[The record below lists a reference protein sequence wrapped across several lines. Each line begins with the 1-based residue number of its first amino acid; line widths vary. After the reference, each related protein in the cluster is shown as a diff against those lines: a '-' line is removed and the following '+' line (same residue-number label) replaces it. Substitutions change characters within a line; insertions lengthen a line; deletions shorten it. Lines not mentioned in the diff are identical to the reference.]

1 MAGEVSVQSDGQRS
15 VGSHIRFPRPLS
27 AAPQRAS
34 VPCLPSTGRRW
45 RTTWLVRAVTD
56 RRSTATLRRLYRRPS
71 TGALVAMRS
80 RSRCFP
86 KGLATFIGL
95 RDQTCRTPYCDA
107 PIRHRDH
114 AQPLPW
120 VGLQARRTG
129 WVNADGA
136 TTPRN
141 HPVGRCSPAAM
152 RTACTQQNSL
162 CQPTTATDRPRHP
175 AISQRSRGKDR
186 HRARRSRRRVGL
198 GAL

>member
-1 MAGEVSVQSDGQRS
+1 MAGEVSVKSDGQRS
-15 VGSHIRFPRPLS
+15 VGSRIRFPRPLS

-45 RTTWLVRAVTD
+45 RTTWLVRAVTESAVD
-56 RRSTATLRRLYRRPS
+56 RHAAAIVSAAQHGSVGGDAIAVEVL
-71 TGALVAMRS
+71 
-80 RSRCFP
+80 P

-114 AQPLPW
+114 AQPDALGGPTSAEN
-120 VGLQARRTG
+120 GLG
-129 WVNADGA
+129 EC
-136 TTPRN
+136 
-141 HPVGRCSPAAM
+141 GRCNYAKESSGWKVFAGSDENGVHTAEFVMPTDHRYRSTAPPA
-152 RTACTQQNSL
+152 
-162 CQPTTATDRPRHP
+162 
-175 AISQRSRGKDR
+175 QRSRGKDR